1 MSAAYDLK
9 SASEGFNINLIART
23 LMDSTHHIQKQLTG
37 WFMRRTASSGVR
49 RVSALAAAVATEVGS
64 VRADNQD
71 RVAVA
76 RGWDKDGRPFA
87 VAAVADGIGGMQD
100 GALCA
105 AMALAG
111 LFAEVAEQARAGSP
125 FHEWLPRAVDVA
137 NVAVHA
143 KFRGDGGST
152 LVAALMGADGKV
164 AWTNIGDS
172 RVYHQLAGKLVRL
185 STDDTIAGQLGKGRE
200 AGPDQ
205 SKLLQF
211 IGIGNPIE
219 PGLGMIDSPAGQVL
233 LASDGVH
240 FLDST
245 PWFEAI
251 IAYAPDPG
259 VCVRRLTDLSKACGG
274 HDNASACVM
283 GLALDA
289 QEREPEF
296 SSALEIWDPFGDLQI
311 IVSQTP
317 AIAAAKPSSIE
328 PFDARHPA
336 PPAMASV
343 EPALPDA
350 VEAPAPS
357 ATPFASEK
365 SQKKPRK
372 TNGPKKTKPSNNRKS
387 AEEDGAHALPDEPP
401 LFVMEF
407 QSKQK

>member
-1 MSAAYDLK
+1 
-9 SASEGFNINLIART
+9 
-23 LMDSTHHIQKQLTG
+23 MDSTHPIQKQLTG

-49 RVSALAAAVATEVGS
+49 RVSALSAAVATELGS

-111 LFAEVAEQARAGSP
+111 FFAEVAGQARAGSP

-143 KFRGDGGST
+143 KFRGNGGST
-152 LVAALMGADGKV
+152 LVAALIGADGKV
-164 AWTNIGDS
+164 AWANIGDS
-172 RVYHQLAGKLVRL
+172 RVYHQLAGKLARL

-200 AGPDQ
+200 AGHDQ

-219 PGLGMIDSPAGQVL
+219 PGLGTIDSPAGHVL

-251 IAYAPDPG
+251 IAHAPDPG

-317 AIAAAKPSSIE
+317 AIAAAKPSNRVGPS
-328 PFDARHPA
+328 DARADAHHPA
-336 PPAMASV
+336 PPVMGLV
-343 EPALPDA
+343 EPERPDA
-350 VEAPAPS
+350 VEAAEPS

-372 TNGPKKTKPSNNRKS
+372 TNGPKKTKPSKNRKS
-387 AEEDGAHALPDEPP
+387 AEGDGAHATPDEPP